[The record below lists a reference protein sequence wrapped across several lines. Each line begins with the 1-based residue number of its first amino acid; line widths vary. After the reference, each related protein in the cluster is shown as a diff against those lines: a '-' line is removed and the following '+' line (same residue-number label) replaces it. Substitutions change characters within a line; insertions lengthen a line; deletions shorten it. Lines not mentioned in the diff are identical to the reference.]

1 VIVTRG
7 LGLPAE
13 GNLAVAGFGLV
24 TLVPP
29 PPPLQGGGSSGGH
42 VMRAMPMPPSDDIE
56 NDWALIVALL
66 EL

>member
-1 VIVTRG
+1 MIVTRG

-29 PPPLQGGGSSGGH
+29 TPLEGGGSSGGH

>member
-1 VIVTRG
+1 VLLT
-7 LGLPAE
+7 LLQSPPE
-13 GNLAVAGFGLV
+13 GD
-24 TLVPP
+24 
-29 PPPLQGGGSSGGH
+29 GSSGGMLSRH